1 MTAIEKLLKHKQFSV
16 VFMIL
21 AVVVAAVVVPNL
33 SEKSLSV
40 LDNTPV
46 RVILMVSIVGLSL
59 VDPVKAL
66 LLAIILVVALMQLM
80 KAKSSVAM
88 NNEASNVVSDETSD
102 ETSDE
107 GALENA
113 FDETEEPENE
123 LTGKSGLD
131 DTDMMNPDN
140 SELLNDSL
148 DFNKNNA
155 ELNSVNEPVV
165 LGDVPTSDERK
176 PVDFNAVPYNNGVS
190 RADANLADTVDR
202 DNTPNKIVIG
212 SLLNEG
218 FENPLNKTD
227 LGNNSVDDTLNAEE
241 TDPNNDLNNVL
252 TSNVP
257 KVENTLEPVTGEV
270 KSVFTNEWQLQDVGT
285 NLVDC
290 KDNEEKVKMGKN
302 TIGTQGNS
310 DPSGFSF

>member
-33 SEKSLSV
+33 SVKSLSV

-80 KAKSSVAM
+80 KARSEVAM
-88 NNEASNVVSDETSD
+88 NNVASNVVSDETSD

-107 GALENA
+107 GAPENA

-176 PVDFNAVPYNNGVS
+176 PVDFNAVPYNNGVE

-212 SLLNEG
+212 TLLNEG

-227 LGNNSVDDTLNAEE
+227 LGNNVVDDALNAEE

-252 TSNVP
+252 TSNVQ
-257 KVENTLEPVTGEV
+257 KVENTLEPVTGEI

-290 KDNEEKVKMGKN
+290 KDKEEKVKMGKN

>member
-1 MTAIEKLLKHKQFSV
+1 MNAIEKLLKHKQFSV

-33 SEKSLSV
+33 SVKSLSV

-80 KAKSSVAM
+80 KAKSGVAM
-88 NNEASNVVSDETSD
+88 NNVASNVVSDETSD

-107 GALENA
+107 GAPENA

-148 DFNKNNA
+148 DLNKTNA
-155 ELNSVNEPVV
+155 ELNSINEPVI
-165 LGDVPTSDERK
+165 LGDVPTSDKRK

-190 RADANLADTVDR
+190 RADAKLADTVDR

-212 SLLNEG
+212 TLLNEG

-227 LGNNSVDDTLNAEE
+227 LGNNVVDDALNAEE

-290 KDNEEKVKMGKN
+290 KDKEEKVKMGKN